1 MEIIMCFM
9 SAVLNAA
16 TSHMGLITLEMWLVL
31 SRNWNFNLNYFKLL
45 QVASGHHMG
54 QCTFDVFAYP
64 YLVLFLLVNCLKIF
78 VEDEA

>member
-31 SRNWNFNLNYFKLL
+31 PRNWIFDLNYFKLL
-45 QVASGHHMG
+45 QVASSYHMG
-54 QCTFDVFAYP
+54 LLMSLLILILYC
-64 YLVLFLLVNCLKIF
+64 FLLVNCLKIF